1 LQKLKNNNMLKKLQL
16 TILLALSI
24 FAKAQEDKKTIAI
37 APFMGGYDQA
47 ILKSVEE
54 VVASSFAKTKRFT
67 IVGRSQMEALQTE
80 RNLQKTEDF
89 IDSKYIAQTK
99 SLGAQLLVTG
109 NVTSVTASAEQS
121 RDSQGR
127 VSTSYNSSI
136 TVDLKIL
143 DVETAQ
149 IISSEIITSKADKG
163 LFDMRSLGKTLTGG
177 APSNER
183 EAYAEAL
190 KRFEKEIDKFVSKNF
205 SSAFVIVE
213 IQEMSGN
220 SANTLLISG
229 GSSSGIK
236 KGDRLSVVE
245 LVNVEVGGKTM
256 TRKKEIGEIKV
267 SKVEDENFSICDVKS
282 GGPEI
287 YTKFNSKS
295 KIQVITK

>member
-1 LQKLKNNNMLKKLQL
+1 MLKKLQL

-282 GGPEI
+282 GGSEI

>member
-1 LQKLKNNNMLKKLQL
+1 MFKKIYL

-24 FAKAQEDKKTIAI
+24 FVQAQEDKKTIGI
-37 APFMGGYDQA
+37 APFMGGYEQA

-109 NVTSVTASAEQS
+109 NVTSVTTSTEQS

-229 GSSSGIK
+229 GSASGIK